1 MSGNQQA
8 KEVLRAAIRR
18 LKRTQK
24 FAKSRNLD
32 AAIIYAERALKE
44 IGEGNNDTGTSKM
57 VE

>member
-8 KEVLRAAIRR
+8 KEVLRAAARR

-24 FAKSRNLD
+24 FVKSRNLD

-44 IGEGNNDTGTSKM
+44 IGEGNNDART
-57 VE
+57 